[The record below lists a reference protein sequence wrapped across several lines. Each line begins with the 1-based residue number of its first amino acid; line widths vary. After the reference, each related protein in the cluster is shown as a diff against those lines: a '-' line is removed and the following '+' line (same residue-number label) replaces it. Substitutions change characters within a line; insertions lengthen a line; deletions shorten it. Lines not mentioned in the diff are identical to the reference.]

1 MHEIIAV
8 ACGGLAIA
16 LTLGLAL
23 CVHEHARRT
32 QRQRQAHQEMATYQQ
47 AWQQRHPSD
56 ADAAAPSLVGKPCD
70 ISRIYAELEAAEEAA
85 LTRGE
90 RG

>member
-1 MHEIIAV
+1 MHEIIAA

-16 LTLGLAL
+16 LMLGLML
-23 CVHEHARRT
+23 CAHEQARRN

-56 ADAAAPSLVGKPCD
+56 ADAAAPSLVVRPCD
-70 ISRIYAELEAAEEAA
+70 ISQIYAELEAAEEAA
-85 LTRGE
+85 LKLGE
-90 RG
+90 AG